1 MILMADDK
9 LRQLIVQAANE
20 IQGLKWTKKTCNTI
34 TSNIVSDKNK
44 IIKQRELNTD
54 DAVRKVI
61 VYIMEEY

>member
-1 MILMADDK
+1 MADEK

-20 IQGLKWTKKTCNTI
+20 IQGLKFTKATSNTI
-34 TSNIVSDKNK
+34 TSGIAIDKKK